1 MRKKH
6 DRDQR
11 RNRFDDDTY
20 SGPDAYQAP
29 PRQPFRPSSRT
40 DAAPTGPVI
49 DAIVKWFNPEKG
61 FGFVGLA
68 DGSGDAFLHIAVLER
83 GGHATVLPETK
94 LRVQVGQGQKGPQ
107 VTAVLELDASTAAA
121 SQPRMSPKISGGRE
135 RPDPATASEIRGTV
149 KWFNGQKGFGF
160 VVAEDGGKDVFL
172 HISIVDRAGI
182 QVLPEGQQVRMRV
195 VKTPK
200 GREAISVALI
210 D

>member
-1 MRKKH
+1 MGKKGR

-11 RNRFDDDTY
+11 RSRFDDDQ
-20 SGPDAYQAP
+20 PDAAYEAP
-29 PRQPFRPSSRT
+29 RPSFRPASRA
-40 DAAPTGPVI
+40 DAAPTGPAI

-61 FGFVGLA
+61 YGFVELA
-68 DGSGDAFLHIAVLER
+68 DGSGDAFLHIGVLER
-83 GGHATVLPETK
+83 GGHDAVLPETK
-94 LRVQVGQGQKGPQ
+94 LRVQVGQGQKGRQ

-121 SQPRMSPKISGGRE
+121 SRPTMSPRMSGGQE
-135 RPDPATASEIRGTV
+135 GPDPATASEIHGTV

-160 VVAEDGGKDVFL
+160 VAAEDGGKDVFL

-182 QVLPEGQQVRMRV
+182 AVLPEGQQVRMRV
-195 VKTPK
+195 VKTQK

>member
-1 MRKKH
+1 MGKKGR

-11 RNRFDDDTY
+11 RSRFDDDQ
-20 SGPDAYQAP
+20 PDATYEA
-29 PRQPFRPSSRT
+29 PRQSFRPASRA

-61 FGFVGLA
+61 FGFVELA
-68 DGSGDAFLHIAVLER
+68 DGSGDVFLHIGVLER
-83 GGHATVLPETK
+83 GGHETVLPETR
-94 LRVQVGQGQKGPQ
+94 LRVQVGQGQKGRQ
-107 VTAVLELDASTAAA
+107 VTAVLELDASTATT
-121 SQPRMSPKISGGRE
+121 SPPRTAPKMSGDRE
-135 RPDPATASEIRGTV
+135 HPDPATASELHGTV

-160 VVAEDGGKDVFL
+160 VTAEDGGKDVFL
-172 HISIVDRAGI
+172 HISVVDRAGI

-195 VKTPK
+195 VKTQK